1 MPFLA
6 ALQGFALKY
15 LLQIVLT
22 FLALGVFAWFVSQQ
36 RAIGEQRAV
45 AKIEKAND
53 NATFK
58 GKRAAAR
65 SADRGVRGTRDPST
79 RDD

>member
-1 MPFLA
+1 MLL
-6 ALQGFALKY
+6 LQELALKY
-15 LLQIVLT
+15 IVQIALT
-22 FLALGVFAWFVSQQ
+22 ALALGVFAWFVSQQ
-36 RAIGEQRAV
+36 RAIGETRAV

-53 NATFK
+53 NAVTL

-65 SADRGVRGTRDPST
+65 AVGQRVRGLERDPLT

>member
-1 MPFLA
+1 MWGIPGLTLQLLIQGVATLA
-6 ALQGFALKY
+6 LLGGVAWLVSGYNNAIALK
-15 LLQIVLT
+15 
-22 FLALGVFAWFVSQQ
+22 
-36 RAIGEQRAV
+36 EV

-53 NATFK
+53 NAVTL

-65 SADRGVRGTRDPST
+65 AVGKRVRGLERDPLT